1 MLRCKIYTQTGGEI
15 ASFCPADPQW
25 SGSISVGRSS
35 RCAVSLKHLEGVD
48 NTVSRTH
55 FSIVKRGGAWYITPA
70 SSSSAMYVDGEKVIR
85 AIAVQHGLTVQ
96 FGNCSLNV
104 EDEQQLSGYSLMW
117 REESGEVKARRLSE
131 GTSKIG
137 TSTQCTMVVNHKGC
151 SRFHAEITI
160 LGDDI
165 RIKDLGSTNG
175 TYVNGRTIAEQTPLK
190 PKQLIRFGKV
200 PAAIIRQQ
208 HAQEYLRSKDPF
220 AALKKGARQRILVCC
235 LFALLG
241 LVCVIYWPRRKESP
255 PEGPITSVPTAVRW
269 SEVESDFWSAMSSPG
284 KTDQAKN
291 VIIKLRE
298 ADKIEGMP
306 GSVTLDDLNYLV
318 DHESEAQRDLLRWE
332 RSLESTPVDGFLQW
346 EETSFKQF
354 QSDLQQ
360 RIDQWRSRRDKL
372 DEHSETIQRYLSG
385 LDGDKESYFCT
396 HYTECRGKL
405 DDGINCMKTVGDLLN
420 WVDKGE
426 WDRIDMDREQLPE
439 RLDESEALSE
449 ICEAIKG
456 LASLRQDVLALE
468 AQFETSF
475 KAFNVQ
481 DTKDR
486 IKDLRKEL
494 GEKTGNLHA
503 ALPAMSEEMWQP
515 IHSEISESLDRKS
528 EWADKLRSAKTL
540 FEQWQPSP
548 IEDATDTKLLQ
559 DLVTQW
565 GNLKGDV
572 DKAKVF
578 KTPIRKLKKLLIAL
592 LRG

>member
-1 MLRCKIYTQTGGEI
+1 
-15 ASFCPADPQW
+15 
-25 SGSISVGRSS
+25 
-35 RCAVSLKHLEGVD
+35 
-48 NTVSRTH
+48 
-55 FSIVKRGGAWYITPA
+55 
-70 SSSSAMYVDGEKVIR
+70 
-85 AIAVQHGLTVQ
+85 
-96 FGNCSLNV
+96 
-104 EDEQQLSGYSLMW
+104 
-117 REESGEVKARRLSE
+117 
-131 GTSKIG
+131 
-137 TSTQCTMVVNHKGC
+137 
-151 SRFHAEITI
+151 
-160 LGDDI
+160 
-165 RIKDLGSTNG
+165 
-175 TYVNGRTIAEQTPLK
+175 
-190 PKQLIRFGKV
+190 
-200 PAAIIRQQ
+200 
-208 HAQEYLRSKDPF
+208 
-220 AALKKGARQRILVCC
+220 
-235 LFALLG
+235 
-241 LVCVIYWPRRKESP
+241 
-255 PEGPITSVPTAVRW
+255 
-269 SEVESDFWSAMSSPG
+269 
-284 KTDQAKN
+284 
-291 VIIKLRE
+291 
-298 ADKIEGMP
+298 
-306 GSVTLDDLNYLV
+306 
-318 DHESEAQRDLLRWE
+318 
-332 RSLESTPVDGFLQW
+332 
-346 EETSFKQF
+346 
-354 QSDLQQ
+354 
-360 RIDQWRSRRDKL
+360 
-372 DEHSETIQRYLSG
+372 
-385 LDGDKESYFCT
+385 
-396 HYTECRGKL
+396 KL

-578 KTPIRKLKKLLIAL
+578 KKTLFEQWQPSPIEDATDTKLLQDLVTQWGKLKGDVDKAKVFKDAYEEIEKTLNRFAVRMIGKSILMDEYTRETAENIERAIKSVRLIDTNKYGQVLQDLEEKLKTVKQGIRARCKVLVDEYKARTHYGVSPMQNDDLSAARKAVQTIKDIAL
-592 LRG
+592 DEGDDNYLPWAQKTMEELEKRDKRR